1 MQLLQSPRLWFIV
14 ILSLAPGIFMLT
26 FRVQLLQWS
35 SLYVTK
41 STAKQGSSC
50 SLASKRTQQAMGNE
64 DAFIEVAVDLRKQM
78 LLMQLVVHTPS
89 IVSRLIRR
97 KRI

>member
-1 MQLLQSPRLWFIV
+1 
-14 ILSLAPGIFMLT
+14 MLT

-64 DAFIEVAVDLRKQM
+64 GVFIEVAVDLRKQM